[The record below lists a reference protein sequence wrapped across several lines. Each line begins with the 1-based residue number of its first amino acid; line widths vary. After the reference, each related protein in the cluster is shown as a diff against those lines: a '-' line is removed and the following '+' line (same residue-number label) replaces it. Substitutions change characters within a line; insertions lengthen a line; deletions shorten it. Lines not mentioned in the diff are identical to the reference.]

1 MTHVNP
7 ASYVSGN
14 AVQSGTG
21 ILPQPYVSSLSG
33 DASRYE
39 SNMAGGKRRHKKSY
53 KKKRGSSRK
62 NRTTRKY
69 RSRKAL

>member
-33 DASRYE
+33 NPANYE
-39 SNMAGGKRRHKKSY
+39 SKMAGGKRRHKKSY

-69 RSRKAL
+69 RK

>member
-21 ILPQPYVSSLSG
+21 IISQPYVSSLSG
-33 DASRYE
+33 NASHYE
-39 SNMAGGKRRHKKSY
+39 SKMVGGKRRRAKSY

-62 NRTTRKY
+62 NRTARK
-69 RSRKAL
+69 SRK

>member
-33 DASRYE
+33 DAARYE
-39 SNMAGGKRRHKKSY
+39 SNMVGGKRRHKKSY

-69 RSRKAL
+69 RK

>member
-21 ILPQPYVSSLSG
+21 IIPQPYVSSLSG
-33 DASRYE
+33 NASHYA
-39 SNMAGGKRRHKKSY
+39 SKMVGGKHRRAKSY
-53 KKKRGSSRK
+53 KKKKASSRK
-62 NRTTRKY
+62 NRMTRKN
-69 RSRKAL
+69 RSRKAH